1 MGNWDRVK
9 WTEAGQ
15 IAEILAW
22 PGDLEGQARATPEA
36 YFARLRQEGRLHDA
50 AFFLGQAL
58 PRYETVLWAARV
70 VHDLGGAVEES
81 NPDHAPLTAAI
92 RWVEDPSE
100 SRRRAAFAAASGPG
114 EGTPARMAALA
125 AFFSGG
131 SMSPEGQPPVPPPRD
146 AAGRFAAGAVVLAAI
161 GTGDQAAALAK
172 ALAVG
177 DAIASQGA
185 PAV

>member
-15 IAEILAW
+15 IAELLDW
-22 PGDLEGQARATPEA
+22 PPDLSGDARATPRD
-36 YFARLRQEGRLHDA
+36 YFMKLRSDGRLHDA

-58 PRYETVLWAARV
+58 PRYETVVWAARV
-70 VHDLGGAVEES
+70 VHGLSVQGSADEGALS
-81 NPDHAPLTAAI
+81 ATL

-100 SRRRAAFAAASGPG
+100 PRRRAAFTAASG

-131 SMSPEGQPPVPPPRD
+131 SMSPEGQPPVPPPRA
-146 AAGRFAAGAVVLAAI
+146 AAGRFAAGAVVLAA
-161 GTGDQAAALAK
+161 TKAGDLTAALTR
-172 ALAVG
+172 ALDVG
-177 DAIASQGA
+177 DAIASEGPQGG
-185 PAV
+185 